1 MSHVES
7 VLRPPEGARILASTA
22 LDPHSVLAFGP
33 RQWGVQ
39 FHPEFD
45 RAIMRGYVD
54 ARREILESEGL
65 DPGAMIEQAVETPA
79 LTAVLARFA
88 RLVREA
94 GGRGSG

>member
-7 VLRPPEGARILASTA
+7 VLRPPEGSQILAQTA

-45 RAIMRGYVD
+45 RDIMRGYVE
-54 ARREILESEGL
+54 ARRDILTREGL
-65 DPGAMIEQAVETPA
+65 DPDAMIAKAVEA
-79 LTAVLARFA
+79 DSMGGVLKHFA
-88 RLVREA
+88 DLVERA
-94 GGRGSG
+94 